1 MTMAETKEYSTGP
14 RRLSLDEMKQF
25 LWGAA
30 VRLRGQID
38 AAGYK
43 EYIFPLLFFK
53 RISDVY
59 DEQYDGYVAEGGAE
73 YANSQVEDF
82 AIRIPDEAHWRD
94 VRAVTENVGQRLVE
108 AFIAIEQANPGVRTD
123 GRIVGG
129 LEGIFGPK
137 DIWTNKN
144 KMPDHIITSLIED
157 FSQHNLSLA
166 SCPAD
171 EMGQA
176 YEYLIGKFA
185 DDAGNTAQEFY
196 TNRTV
201 VTLMAEILKPQPGE
215 SIYDPT
221 CGSGGML
228 VKCLDYLREKEESWQ
243 SVKVFGQEIN
253 ALTSSIAR
261 MNLYLNGV
269 EDFSIVREDTL
280 KNPAFVDGSHLRTFD
295 VVLAN
300 PPYSIKAWDRDAFA
314 NDKWGRNF
322 LGTPPQGRA
331 DYAFLQH
338 IIASMNPKSGRC
350 AILFPHGVLFRKEE
364 KDMRES
370 LIKSDKI
377 EAVIGLGPNLFYN
390 SPMEACIIICNNNKP
405 ENRRG
410 KILMINA
417 VNEVVRKNAESYLEE
432 SHINRILQAF
442 NGDAEIEGFSSL
454 VSNEVII
461 EKNSDLTISL
471 YAYSSSLNVVTL
483 GDENPQGDWSEI
495 RRSLW
500 NTLSPLANSLGC
512 ILDINDFYPVSSHMV
527 SSLKMFTLEDV
538 ADEVKQTWRKD
549 TENVPVVGLE
559 HIIPG
564 EIALTQYDINP
575 NENTFTKKFEKG
587 QILLGRRRV
596 YQKKACVAPFDGICS
611 GDITTIQA
619 KVVDNFEPG
628 LLPFIIQNDRFF
640 DYAVQ
645 GSAGSL
651 SPRVKWEYLKRYSF
665 LLPESIEDQ
674 RALAEKLRAAY
685 RLKEAYKRLLSAID
699 EMVKSQFLEMTSKC
713 QTSVKLSSIATYSI
727 GLTYAPEDV
736 NSDGIIVLRS
746 GNIQDGSITLED
758 IVRVNKPIKD
768 SLYVKK
774 GNILMCSRNGSASL
788 VGKTAIVGDYPERM
802 TFGAFMTLIKT
813 DIPEYINAFF
823 STPSFRYQ
831 VSMGKSSTMNQITQ
845 KMLDS
850 IELPLVSVSEQEQ
863 FAEIVRQADKS
874 KFDGFKSQ
882 FLEMTRTADRH
893 PIGQLCDIFG
903 GATPARTNKEYW
915 ENGTCP
921 WFTVEDL
928 HNQGAH
934 IWKTEQHIT
943 EAALKKVKKYPVDT
957 VLLCCTSATIGSVAY
972 SHIPLS
978 SNQQFN
984 GLVVKDRNKLRPAF
998 LFYNCTLLKDE
1009 LLKQCGKTT
1018 FAFVPRGTLEKI
1030 EIFCPDIHVQNQF
1043 VKVLEQADKS
1053 KYYEINKTS
1062 YGIF

>member
-1 MTMAETKEYSTGP
+1 MIMGEVKPYTDVP

-53 RISDVY
+53 RISDVF
-59 DEQYDGYVAEGGAE
+59 DEQYSGYVAEGGAE

-699 EMVKSQFLEMTSKC
+699 EMVKSQFLEMFDFEDLTLSNPSNNFSKKCYDDTSSATKVAASDYQKSGRYAIYDQSQDC
-713 QTSVKLSSIATYSI
+713 NIAGYTDSEEGLCDNYPAVLFGDHSRVVKYINRPFYI
-727 GLTYAPEDV
+727 GADGVKVIRPKEEDLLPEFLYYD
-736 NSDGIIVLRS
+736 LLYH
-746 GNIQDGSITLED
+746 NIPNTGYN
-758 IVRVNKPIKD
+758 RHFK
-768 SLYVKK
+768 YVKMLRLTEATIDK
-774 GNILMCSRNGSASL
+774 QKQFL
-788 VGKTAIVGDYPERM
+788 
-802 TFGAFMTLIKT
+802 
-813 DIPEYINAFF
+813 
-823 STPSFRYQ
+823 
-831 VSMGKSSTMNQITQ
+831 QI
-845 KMLDS
+845 
-850 IELPLVSVSEQEQ
+850 
-863 FAEIVRQADKS
+863 ARQADKS

-882 FLEMTRTADRH
+882 FIEMFGTLTNPKFEVKNLGNCCDVERGGSPRPISEYITDSPEGINWIKIGDADEGMYITSTKEKILTSGIKKSRMVFKGDLLLSNSMSFGRPYILNIDGCIH
-893 PIGQLCDIFG
+893 DGWLVLHFDKALFNSEYLCSYLSQQSTYTELAKLAD
-903 GATPARTNKEYW
+903 GAVVSNLNKEIVKILPVIAPPMALQ
-915 ENGTCP
+915 EE
-921 WFTVEDL
+921 FT
-928 HNQGAH
+928 A
-934 IWKTEQHIT
+934 
-943 EAALKKVKKYPVDT
+943 
-957 VLLCCTSATIGSVAY
+957 
-972 SHIPLS
+972 
-978 SNQQFN
+978 
-984 GLVVKDRNKLRPAF
+984 VVR
-998 LFYNCTLLKDE
+998 
-1009 LLKQCGKTT
+1009 QS
-1018 FAFVPRGTLEKI
+1018 
-1030 EIFCPDIHVQNQF
+1030 
-1043 VKVLEQADKS
+1043 DKS
-1053 KYYEINKTS
+1053 KYYEINET
-1062 YGIF
+1062 